1 MSLISQEEFQ
11 KIANF
16 KGENCVSIFIPT
28 DRAGKEV
35 LDQKDKT
42 YLKSSWDEVKKRL
55 EKEGIS
61 EDKIEAIGKPIEEL
75 INDPEF
81 WRHQSDGLAV
91 FAAEGFFEKFTIPV
105 NFEAYTYI
113 SKEFYVRPLA
123 PVLKNEGRFYLL
135 AIQQDKVDLYE
146 ATKHSI
152 GPVYIEDLTPERLE
166 DRVGYDYEEKHSKHK
181 TQHNLSGQSTTH
193 GYDAA
198 NRDEKN
204 EILRFF
210 RAVDKGLHEVLKD
223 ENVPLVVACQ
233 DYLFPIYKEA
243 NSYKNLYEQ
252 VIPGN
257 PSDTNMLG
265 LHDKALKVMEPQL
278 EKEKRNKLATFS
290 ELPPEKTSTEI
301 HDIIPAAFEG
311 KIDTLF
317 LENRAEVWGTYD
329 EENRKVETKEEQSDD
344 ATSLMNLAAAKVV
357 ETGGS
362 VFLIESAFMPE
373 KASKLNAIYRYS

>member
-11 KIANF
+11 KIAEH
-16 KGENCVSIFIPT
+16 KGDVCVSIFIPT
-28 DRAGKEV
+28 QRAGKEV
-35 LDQKDKT
+35 LEQKDKKH
-42 YLKSSWDEVKKRL
+42 LKSSWDEAKRKL
-55 EKEGIS
+55 EKKGIS
-61 EDKIEAIGKPIEEL
+61 EEKIKSIGKPIVDLLE
-75 INDPEF
+75 DPEF
-81 WRHQSDGLAV
+81 WRHQSDGLAI
-91 FAAEGFFEKFTIPV
+91 FAADGFFSKFTLPV

-113 SKEFYVRPLA
+113 SGEFYVRPLV
-123 PVLKNEGRFYLL
+123 PVLKDEGRFYLL
-135 AIQQDKVDLYE
+135 AIQQDNVKFYE

-152 GPVYIEDLTPERLE
+152 GSVYIEDLTPEQLE

-210 RAVDKGLHEVLKD
+210 RAVDKGLHQVLND

-243 NSYKNLYEQ
+243 NSYNNLFDQ
-252 VIPGN
+252 VVPGN
-257 PSDTNMLG
+257 PSDTDMFG
-265 LHDKALKVMEPQL
+265 LHDKALKVMEPHL
-278 EKEKRNKLATFS
+278 EKEKRDKLNNFK
-290 ELPPEKTSTEI
+290 ELNPEKTSTEI
-301 HDIIPAAFEG
+301 HDIIPAAYEG

-317 LENRAEVWGTYD
+317 LENRAEVWGKYD
-329 EENRKVETKEEQSDD
+329 EKNRKVETSTEQSDN
-344 ATSLMNLAAAKVV
+344 TYSLMNLTAAKVI
-357 ETGGS
+357 ENGGS

-373 KASKLNAIYRYS
+373 KESKLNAIYRYS